1 MGLAFK
7 FIHAYEETDQAFVGF
22 GDDTVAGVPIEAG
35 KSLVLVGPDALYAAS
50 HAGYFPS
57 ERLTIGVHY
66 YPPGRSHT
74 LHEHPTWE
82 QVYYVI
88 SGTAKLTVG
97 DEVRVLGPGGV
108 SFTPPNTPHDVEN
121 VGDGE
126 LVCMVI
132 GAVLEDADRVPAK
145 A

>member
-1 MGLAFK
+1 MVTAFK
-7 FIHAYEETDQAFVGF
+7 YIHVAEETDLPFGGF
-22 GDDTVAGVPIEAG
+22 GDDTVPGVPVEAG
-35 KSLVLVGPDALYAAS
+35 HSLVLVGPDALYAAS
-50 HAGYFPS
+50 HAGYFAS

-74 LHEHPTWE
+74 PHEHATWE

-97 DEVRVLGPGGV
+97 TEQRIVGPGGC
-108 SFTPPNTPHDVEN
+108 SFTPPGTPHDVEN

-132 GAVLEDADRVPAK
+132 GAVLDEPPEAPAP
-145 A
+145 